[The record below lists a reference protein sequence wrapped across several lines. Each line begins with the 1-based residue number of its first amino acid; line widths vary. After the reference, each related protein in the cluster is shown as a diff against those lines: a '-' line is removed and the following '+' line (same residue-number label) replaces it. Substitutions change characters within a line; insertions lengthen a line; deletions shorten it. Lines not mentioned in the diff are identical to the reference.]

1 MSSNDDQSSGREDR
15 VDEIARGAGAA
26 LRRPAPPDG
35 VARVRS
41 SRRRRRTARTVAGGS
56 AVAVIAVGLFL
67 IVDRGSEDASL
78 VTDSAPETVS
88 PDTVSTL
95 PEVTPSQTVEPVTE
109 STITAEPPATAPP
122 NESGW
127 RPASERFPALAF
139 IACCGTDWLGEPSP
153 AVPSDPAVPLP
164 AGIYNVRAVVDQQSV
179 DDFVDGAITLEVRPY
194 TRCNELGEFECSGDP
209 PYDDADLGVPIDAAR
224 TIDVVLDD
232 SLDVGVAGFA
242 CEDDQ
247 LVVDEQV
254 ATGTD
259 VATLFAQLDRAYDT
273 TIGEALRGGVDPVQ
287 LADDLAANP
296 TAGFFDPGC
305 PSYQSIAW
313 KPSRG
318 PTVIARSLYRLDAA
332 SVPEP
337 FPSAAAAWIIPT
349 ALVVDE
355 RGAFTVYL
363 YAGFLS

>member
-1 MSSNDDQSSGREDR
+1 VSGNEHQSSGSEDR

-41 SRRRRRTARTVAGGS
+41 SQRRRRTARTVAGGS
-56 AVAVIAVGLFL
+56 AIAVIGVGLFL

-78 VTDSAPETVS
+78 VTDSGPETVS
-88 PDTVSTL
+88 PDTVSTV
-95 PEVTPSQTVEPVTE
+95 PEVIPSTVEPVTE
-109 STITAEPPATAPP
+109 STLTVEPPATAPA

-127 RPASERFPALAF
+127 RQASERFPALAF
-139 IACCGTDWLGEPSP
+139 IACCGADWQGEPSP
-153 AVPSDPAVPLP
+153 PVPTDPAVPLP
-164 AGIYNVRAVVDQQSV
+164 AGIYNVRAVVDQQSA

-209 PYDDADLGVPIDAAR
+209 PYDDADLGVPTDAAR

-232 SLDVGVAGFA
+232 TLDVGVAGFE

-247 LVVDEQV
+247 LLVDEQV

-259 VATLFAQLDRAYDT
+259 VATLFAELDRAYDIT
-273 TIGEALRGGVDPVQ
+273 FGERLRGGVDPAQ
-287 LADDLAANP
+287 LADDLAASP

-332 SVPEP
+332 SAPEP

-355 RGAFTVYL
+355 RGDFTVYL